1 MQHILKTVI
10 TLLISLL
17 MQSGVVN
24 MISTT
29 PHDAVSDFMDGLKNR
44 DSSVMEKYMDDSYVN
59 FITNV
64 QGDDAVVERMNE
76 ALFRNFSYKIEKIKT
91 KDDVAVAKV
100 SITSGDFSNVLSGY
114 ESASYEY
121 ITDNLQSDEIADKDY
136 LNAKCLE
143 IYVEQVEAAA
153 DSGTVLETVVYIP
166 MIDDGYYGWNII
178 MTDDLMK
185 TVLGN
190 LQMPASCYLFPEL
203 VRIHALVFHRLEGI
217 FYVLFVLLVGH
228 PVPPVSGIQHLD
240 LRLSIMHEPVGS
252 RRKIIFTFERVFC
265 RDLFKKLRETF
276 AELIHHAL
284 RKSPEIH

>member
-24 MISTT
+24 LISTT

-64 QGDDAVVERMNE
+64 QGDDTVVERMNE

-91 KDDVAVAKV
+91 KNDVAVAKV

-114 ESASYEY
+114 ESASYKY

-143 IYVEQVEAAA
+143 IYVQQVEAAA

-190 LQMPASCYLFPEL
+190 LQMPAS
-203 VRIHALVFHRLEGI
+203 
-217 FYVLFVLLVGH
+217 
-228 PVPPVSGIQHLD
+228 
-240 LRLSIMHEPVGS
+240 
-252 RRKIIFTFERVFC
+252 
-265 RDLFKKLRETF
+265 
-276 AELIHHAL
+276 
-284 RKSPEIH
+284 

>member
-24 MISTT
+24 LISTT

-114 ESASYEY
+114 ESASYGY

-143 IYVEQVEAAA
+143 IYVQQVEAAA

-190 LQMPASCYLFPEL
+190 LQMPAS
-203 VRIHALVFHRLEGI
+203 
-217 FYVLFVLLVGH
+217 
-228 PVPPVSGIQHLD
+228 
-240 LRLSIMHEPVGS
+240 
-252 RRKIIFTFERVFC
+252 
-265 RDLFKKLRETF
+265 
-276 AELIHHAL
+276 
-284 RKSPEIH
+284 

>member
-24 MISTT
+24 LISTT

-64 QGDDAVVERMNE
+64 QGDDTVVERMNE

-121 ITDNLQSDEIADKDY
+121 ITDNLQSDGIADKDY

-143 IYVEQVEAAA
+143 IYVQQVEAAA

-190 LQMPASCYLFPEL
+190 LQMPAS
-203 VRIHALVFHRLEGI
+203 
-217 FYVLFVLLVGH
+217 
-228 PVPPVSGIQHLD
+228 
-240 LRLSIMHEPVGS
+240 
-252 RRKIIFTFERVFC
+252 
-265 RDLFKKLRETF
+265 
-276 AELIHHAL
+276 
-284 RKSPEIH
+284 

>member
-10 TLLISLL
+10 TLLISLM

-24 MISTT
+24 LISTT

-64 QGDDAVVERMNE
+64 QGDEAVIERMNE

-91 KDDVAVAKV
+91 KDNVAVAKV

-114 ESASYEY
+114 ESASYKY

-143 IYVEQVEAAA
+143 IYVQQVEAAA
-153 DSGTVLETVVYIP
+153 DSGTVLETVVYVP

-190 LQMPASCYLFPEL
+190 LQMPAS
-203 VRIHALVFHRLEGI
+203 
-217 FYVLFVLLVGH
+217 
-228 PVPPVSGIQHLD
+228 
-240 LRLSIMHEPVGS
+240 
-252 RRKIIFTFERVFC
+252 
-265 RDLFKKLRETF
+265 
-276 AELIHHAL
+276 
-284 RKSPEIH
+284 

>member
-64 QGDDAVVERMNE
+64 QGDEAVVERMNE

-91 KDDVAVAKV
+91 KNDVAVAKV

-114 ESASYEY
+114 ESASYKY

-143 IYVEQVEAAA
+143 IYVQQVEAAA

-190 LQMPASCYLFPEL
+190 LQMPAS
-203 VRIHALVFHRLEGI
+203 
-217 FYVLFVLLVGH
+217 
-228 PVPPVSGIQHLD
+228 
-240 LRLSIMHEPVGS
+240 
-252 RRKIIFTFERVFC
+252 
-265 RDLFKKLRETF
+265 
-276 AELIHHAL
+276 
-284 RKSPEIH
+284 

>member
-24 MISTT
+24 LISTT

-143 IYVEQVEAAA
+143 IYVQQVEAAA
-153 DSGTVLETVVYIP
+153 ENVTVLETVVYIP

-190 LQMPASCYLFPEL
+190 LQMPAS
-203 VRIHALVFHRLEGI
+203 
-217 FYVLFVLLVGH
+217 
-228 PVPPVSGIQHLD
+228 
-240 LRLSIMHEPVGS
+240 
-252 RRKIIFTFERVFC
+252 
-265 RDLFKKLRETF
+265 
-276 AELIHHAL
+276 
-284 RKSPEIH
+284 

>member
-121 ITDNLQSDEIADKDY
+121 ITDNLQSDEIADKDF

-190 LQMPASCYLFPEL
+190 LQMPAS
-203 VRIHALVFHRLEGI
+203 
-217 FYVLFVLLVGH
+217 
-228 PVPPVSGIQHLD
+228 
-240 LRLSIMHEPVGS
+240 
-252 RRKIIFTFERVFC
+252 
-265 RDLFKKLRETF
+265 
-276 AELIHHAL
+276 
-284 RKSPEIH
+284 

>member
-17 MQSGVVN
+17 IQSGVVN
-24 MISTT
+24 LISTT

-190 LQMPASCYLFPEL
+190 LQMPAS
-203 VRIHALVFHRLEGI
+203 
-217 FYVLFVLLVGH
+217 
-228 PVPPVSGIQHLD
+228 
-240 LRLSIMHEPVGS
+240 
-252 RRKIIFTFERVFC
+252 
-265 RDLFKKLRETF
+265 
-276 AELIHHAL
+276 
-284 RKSPEIH
+284 

>member
-24 MISTT
+24 LISTT

-143 IYVEQVEAAA
+143 IYVEQVEEAA

-190 LQMPASCYLFPEL
+190 LQMPAS
-203 VRIHALVFHRLEGI
+203 
-217 FYVLFVLLVGH
+217 
-228 PVPPVSGIQHLD
+228 
-240 LRLSIMHEPVGS
+240 
-252 RRKIIFTFERVFC
+252 
-265 RDLFKKLRETF
+265 
-276 AELIHHAL
+276 
-284 RKSPEIH
+284 

>member
-24 MISTT
+24 LISTT

-64 QGDDAVVERMNE
+64 QGDDAVVERMNK

-143 IYVEQVEAAA
+143 IYVQQVEAAA

-178 MTDDLMK
+178 MTDDLMN

-190 LQMPASCYLFPEL
+190 LQMPAS
-203 VRIHALVFHRLEGI
+203 
-217 FYVLFVLLVGH
+217 
-228 PVPPVSGIQHLD
+228 
-240 LRLSIMHEPVGS
+240 
-252 RRKIIFTFERVFC
+252 
-265 RDLFKKLRETF
+265 
-276 AELIHHAL
+276 
-284 RKSPEIH
+284 

>member
-10 TLLISLL
+10 TLLISLM

-24 MISTT
+24 LISTT

-64 QGDDAVVERMNE
+64 QGDEAVIERMNE

-91 KDDVAVAKV
+91 KDNVAVAKV

-114 ESASYEY
+114 ESASYKY
-121 ITDNLQSDEIADKDY
+121 ITDNLQSDEIADKNY

-143 IYVEQVEAAA
+143 IYVQQVEAAA
-153 DSGTVLETVVYIP
+153 DSGTVLETVVYVP

-190 LQMPASCYLFPEL
+190 LQMPAS
-203 VRIHALVFHRLEGI
+203 
-217 FYVLFVLLVGH
+217 
-228 PVPPVSGIQHLD
+228 
-240 LRLSIMHEPVGS
+240 
-252 RRKIIFTFERVFC
+252 
-265 RDLFKKLRETF
+265 
-276 AELIHHAL
+276 
-284 RKSPEIH
+284 

>member
-24 MISTT
+24 LISTT

-153 DSGTVLETVVYIP
+153 DSGTVLETVGYIP

-190 LQMPASCYLFPEL
+190 LQMPAS
-203 VRIHALVFHRLEGI
+203 
-217 FYVLFVLLVGH
+217 
-228 PVPPVSGIQHLD
+228 
-240 LRLSIMHEPVGS
+240 
-252 RRKIIFTFERVFC
+252 
-265 RDLFKKLRETF
+265 
-276 AELIHHAL
+276 
-284 RKSPEIH
+284 

>member
-10 TLLISLL
+10 TLLISLM

-24 MISTT
+24 LISTT

-64 QGDDAVVERMNE
+64 QGDEAVVERMNE
-76 ALFRNFSYKIEKIKT
+76 ALFKNFSYKIEKIKT

-100 SITSGDFSNVLSGY
+100 SITSGDFSSVLSGY
-114 ESASYEY
+114 ESASYKY
-121 ITDNLQSDEIADKDY
+121 ITDNLQSDEIADKNY

-143 IYVEQVEAAA
+143 IYVQQVEAAA
-153 DSGTVLETVVYIP
+153 DSGTVLETVVYVP

-190 LQMPASCYLFPEL
+190 LQMPAS
-203 VRIHALVFHRLEGI
+203 
-217 FYVLFVLLVGH
+217 
-228 PVPPVSGIQHLD
+228 
-240 LRLSIMHEPVGS
+240 
-252 RRKIIFTFERVFC
+252 
-265 RDLFKKLRETF
+265 
-276 AELIHHAL
+276 
-284 RKSPEIH
+284 

>member
-24 MISTT
+24 LISTT

-64 QGDDAVVERMNE
+64 QGDDTVVERMNE

-143 IYVEQVEAAA
+143 IYVQQVEAAA

-190 LQMPASCYLFPEL
+190 LQMPAS
-203 VRIHALVFHRLEGI
+203 
-217 FYVLFVLLVGH
+217 
-228 PVPPVSGIQHLD
+228 
-240 LRLSIMHEPVGS
+240 
-252 RRKIIFTFERVFC
+252 
-265 RDLFKKLRETF
+265 
-276 AELIHHAL
+276 
-284 RKSPEIH
+284 

>member
-24 MISTT
+24 LISTT

-114 ESASYEY
+114 ESVSYEY

-143 IYVEQVEAAA
+143 IYVQQVEAAA

-190 LQMPASCYLFPEL
+190 LQMPAS
-203 VRIHALVFHRLEGI
+203 
-217 FYVLFVLLVGH
+217 
-228 PVPPVSGIQHLD
+228 
-240 LRLSIMHEPVGS
+240 
-252 RRKIIFTFERVFC
+252 
-265 RDLFKKLRETF
+265 
-276 AELIHHAL
+276 
-284 RKSPEIH
+284 

>member
-24 MISTT
+24 LISTT

-64 QGDDAVVERMNE
+64 QGDEAVIERMNE

-190 LQMPASCYLFPEL
+190 LQMPAS
-203 VRIHALVFHRLEGI
+203 
-217 FYVLFVLLVGH
+217 
-228 PVPPVSGIQHLD
+228 
-240 LRLSIMHEPVGS
+240 
-252 RRKIIFTFERVFC
+252 
-265 RDLFKKLRETF
+265 
-276 AELIHHAL
+276 
-284 RKSPEIH
+284 

>member
-24 MISTT
+24 LISTT

-64 QGDDAVVERMNE
+64 QGDEAVVERMNE

-91 KDDVAVAKV
+91 KDNVAVAKV

-114 ESASYEY
+114 ESASYKY
-121 ITDNLQSDEIADKDY
+121 ITDNLQSDEIADKNY

-143 IYVEQVEAAA
+143 IYVQQVEAAA
-153 DSGTVLETVVYIP
+153 DSGTVLETVVYVP

-190 LQMPASCYLFPEL
+190 LQMPAS
-203 VRIHALVFHRLEGI
+203 
-217 FYVLFVLLVGH
+217 
-228 PVPPVSGIQHLD
+228 
-240 LRLSIMHEPVGS
+240 
-252 RRKIIFTFERVFC
+252 
-265 RDLFKKLRETF
+265 
-276 AELIHHAL
+276 
-284 RKSPEIH
+284 

>member
-24 MISTT
+24 LISTT

-143 IYVEQVEAAA
+143 IYVQQVEAAA

-178 MTDDLMK
+178 MTNDLMK

-190 LQMPASCYLFPEL
+190 LQMPAS
-203 VRIHALVFHRLEGI
+203 
-217 FYVLFVLLVGH
+217 
-228 PVPPVSGIQHLD
+228 
-240 LRLSIMHEPVGS
+240 
-252 RRKIIFTFERVFC
+252 
-265 RDLFKKLRETF
+265 
-276 AELIHHAL
+276 
-284 RKSPEIH
+284 

>member
-24 MISTT
+24 LISTT

-190 LQMPASCYLFPEL
+190 LQMPAS
-203 VRIHALVFHRLEGI
+203 
-217 FYVLFVLLVGH
+217 
-228 PVPPVSGIQHLD
+228 
-240 LRLSIMHEPVGS
+240 
-252 RRKIIFTFERVFC
+252 
-265 RDLFKKLRETF
+265 
-276 AELIHHAL
+276 
-284 RKSPEIH
+284 

>member
-24 MISTT
+24 LISTT

-76 ALFRNFSYKIEKIKT
+76 ALFRNFSYNIEKIKT

-143 IYVEQVEAAA
+143 IYVQQVEAAA

-190 LQMPASCYLFPEL
+190 LQMPAS
-203 VRIHALVFHRLEGI
+203 
-217 FYVLFVLLVGH
+217 
-228 PVPPVSGIQHLD
+228 
-240 LRLSIMHEPVGS
+240 
-252 RRKIIFTFERVFC
+252 
-265 RDLFKKLRETF
+265 
-276 AELIHHAL
+276 
-284 RKSPEIH
+284 

>member
-1 MQHILKTVI
+1 MQQILKTVI

-24 MISTT
+24 LISTT

-143 IYVEQVEAAA
+143 IYVQQVEAAA

-190 LQMPASCYLFPEL
+190 LQMPAS
-203 VRIHALVFHRLEGI
+203 
-217 FYVLFVLLVGH
+217 
-228 PVPPVSGIQHLD
+228 
-240 LRLSIMHEPVGS
+240 
-252 RRKIIFTFERVFC
+252 
-265 RDLFKKLRETF
+265 
-276 AELIHHAL
+276 
-284 RKSPEIH
+284 

>member
-24 MISTT
+24 LISTT
-29 PHDAVSDFMDGLKNR
+29 PHDAVSDFMNGLKNR

-100 SITSGDFSNVLSGY
+100 SITSSDFSNVLSGY

-143 IYVEQVEAAA
+143 IYVQQVEAAA

-190 LQMPASCYLFPEL
+190 LQMPAS
-203 VRIHALVFHRLEGI
+203 
-217 FYVLFVLLVGH
+217 
-228 PVPPVSGIQHLD
+228 
-240 LRLSIMHEPVGS
+240 
-252 RRKIIFTFERVFC
+252 
-265 RDLFKKLRETF
+265 
-276 AELIHHAL
+276 
-284 RKSPEIH
+284 

>member
-24 MISTT
+24 LISTT

-143 IYVEQVEAAA
+143 IYVQQVEAAA
-153 DSGTVLETVVYIP
+153 DSGTVLETVVYIT

-190 LQMPASCYLFPEL
+190 LQMPAS
-203 VRIHALVFHRLEGI
+203 
-217 FYVLFVLLVGH
+217 
-228 PVPPVSGIQHLD
+228 
-240 LRLSIMHEPVGS
+240 
-252 RRKIIFTFERVFC
+252 
-265 RDLFKKLRETF
+265 
-276 AELIHHAL
+276 
-284 RKSPEIH
+284 

>member
-24 MISTT
+24 LISTT

-64 QGDDAVVERMNE
+64 QGDEAVIERMNE

-143 IYVEQVEAAA
+143 IYVQQVEAAA

-190 LQMPASCYLFPEL
+190 LQMPAS
-203 VRIHALVFHRLEGI
+203 
-217 FYVLFVLLVGH
+217 
-228 PVPPVSGIQHLD
+228 
-240 LRLSIMHEPVGS
+240 
-252 RRKIIFTFERVFC
+252 
-265 RDLFKKLRETF
+265 
-276 AELIHHAL
+276 
-284 RKSPEIH
+284 

>member
-24 MISTT
+24 LISTT

-143 IYVEQVEAAA
+143 IYVQQVEAAA
-153 DSGTVLETVVYIP
+153 DSDTVLETVVYIP

-190 LQMPASCYLFPEL
+190 LQMPAS
-203 VRIHALVFHRLEGI
+203 
-217 FYVLFVLLVGH
+217 
-228 PVPPVSGIQHLD
+228 
-240 LRLSIMHEPVGS
+240 
-252 RRKIIFTFERVFC
+252 
-265 RDLFKKLRETF
+265 
-276 AELIHHAL
+276 
-284 RKSPEIH
+284 

>member
-10 TLLISLL
+10 TLIISLL

-24 MISTT
+24 LISTT

-143 IYVEQVEAAA
+143 IYVQQVEAAA
-153 DSGTVLETVVYIP
+153 DNGTVLETVVYSP

-190 LQMPASCYLFPEL
+190 LQMPAS
-203 VRIHALVFHRLEGI
+203 
-217 FYVLFVLLVGH
+217 
-228 PVPPVSGIQHLD
+228 
-240 LRLSIMHEPVGS
+240 
-252 RRKIIFTFERVFC
+252 
-265 RDLFKKLRETF
+265 
-276 AELIHHAL
+276 
-284 RKSPEIH
+284 